1 MAIRY
6 LWWIPVMHSL
16 TRNVTLSFQRPS
28 AKTLVATLEEYEDIK
43 DTGKIFHILFVLLI
57 CLQLLWNTQQT
68 PIPSFTILHCDY
80 TVTGQ

>member
-1 MAIRY
+1 
-6 LWWIPVMHSL
+6 MHSL

-57 CLQLLWNTQQT
+57 CLQLLWHTQQNPYSVIHYT
-68 PIPSFTILHCDY
+68 ALWLHGDW
-80 TVTGQ
+80 TVML